1 MQKMR
6 HTLEKKFLEC
16 CQKKS
21 SPDRIERSIRC
32 TKMQNPRLTL
42 DSGAPDGALRLQMNL
57 QMDYLCCNK
66 EWICA
71 AAPTASQIHV
81 VHPKNDPTQPQLW
94 RVERNSSDG
103 VLSLFSD
110 TRVFI
115 IFRHRRICGNRGLGC
130 VMTHARRGFG
140 ENCVRRTPANR
151 FLKFFGA
158 TPLVLHQGTFV
169 SQLTRGQRGW
179 EMWLECTKKVW

>member
-1 MQKMR
+1 MK
-6 HTLEKKFLEC
+6 TKLNVAKN
-16 CQKKS
+16 KS

-42 DSGAPDGALRLQMNL
+42 NSGAPDGALRLQMNL
-57 QMDYLCCNK
+57 QMDYLCCSK

-71 AAPTASQIHV
+71 AAPSASQIHV
-81 VHPKNDPTQPQLW
+81 VRPKNDPTQPQLW

-115 IFRHRRICGNRGLGC
+115 FSDREEFAGTEGLD
-130 VMTHARRGFG
+130 
-140 ENCVRRTPANR
+140 
-151 FLKFFGA
+151 
-158 TPLVLHQGTFV
+158 VL
-169 SQLTRGQRGW
+169 
-179 EMWLECTKKVW
+179 